1 MALLTWQAL
10 VPSQARLVFYNEGLD
25 VLVSLHLP
33 RMCVCV
39 DWWKTPLLLLTSVS
53 SSNTDTDLS
62 VLWQF
67 TSLSPWNAFTDS
79 AGDAVRTLC
88 GLVGSGGAAVWDAL
102 WTRPLWGWE
111 WRRPLRVHPQWRG
124 SLRVLA
130 QHRGCK
136 HTQSSKSFS
145 FSAQSEESLPFRSND
160 LIAFFL
166 SYFSLLIQL
175 HEFFITIK
183 EHDLASI
190 SICINLNP
198 WINSGGQRSRESPS
212 PPPLDIVSCPSGCAE
227 WLAARLSSVSQL
239 FGLALLY
246 NYIKAWSA
254 AQPQHTGYKYYINL
268 SLQCLHP
275 LARLILVQGLTL
287 LRRHRANLHS
297 WFVSKLSVS
306 HVT

>member
-1 MALLTWQAL
+1 M
-10 VPSQARLVFYNEGLD
+10 
-25 VLVSLHLP
+25 SLCPCIFFLP

-67 TSLSPWNAFTDS
+67 TSLSPWNVFTDS

-145 FSAQSEESLPFRSND
+145 FSAQSEESLPFRNDD

-175 HEFFITIK
+175 HEFSSPLKNMIWLLYLFTLTLIPGLTRGVSGPLNHLHLHHQTLLVVLQAVLNDWQLGWALSASCLAWLSYITILR
-183 EHDLASI
+183 HGPLPSHSTQA
-190 SICINLNP
+190 IN
-198 WINSGGQRSRESPS
+198 ITSTCS
-212 PPPLDIVSCPSGCAE
+212 
-227 WLAARLSSVSQL
+227 
-239 FGLALLY
+239 F
-246 NYIKAWSA
+246 
-254 AQPQHTGYKYYINL
+254 
-268 SLQCLHP
+268 QCLHP

-287 LRRHRANLHS
+287 LRRHRTNLHS